1 MIKISDHAIQEMMD
15 DNILVE
21 EVYSCLENGS
31 LEIKQF
37 VDGELRY
44 GKKLEFKD
52 KIIMVIYTYRQETIK
67 VVTCYTIRRKRWQK
81 R

>member
-1 MIKISDHAIQEMMD
+1 MIEISDHAMQEMMD
-15 DNILVE
+15 DDILAA

-44 GKKLEFKD
+44 GKKLELKY
-52 KIIMVIYTYRQETIK
+52 KIIMVIYIHNEETTR
-67 VVTCYTIRRKRWQK
+67 VVTCYTIRKKRWQ
-81 R
+81 RR